1 MGTSSPVDGIRAL
14 AAPLA
19 ERAGLVLEDVTVTPA
34 GRRRVVRV
42 IVDLPAEA
50 GGGVPMDAVAQVSH
64 DLSAGLDS
72 SDVMGSNPYVLE
84 VSSPGIDRPLTERRH
99 WLRARGRLVR
109 VQVRAGGERTGRLT
123 AVDDAGIGFEDGA
136 RLGWDE
142 LAKGRVEVEFGRPA
156 AAGEEGADVL
166 DDEDEH
172 DDEEH
177 DDEDDEDDHE
187 ADGDQPDDDQEG
199 GRV

>member
-1 MGTSSPVDGIRAL
+1 MGTSSPADGIRAL

-19 ERAGLVLEDVTVTPA
+19 QRAGLVLEDVTVTPA

-42 IVDLPAEA
+42 IVDLPEEA

-72 SDVMGSNPYVLE
+72 SDVMGEVPYVLE

-109 VQVRAGGERTGRLT
+109 TQLSAGGETTGRLSV
-123 AVDDAGIGFEDGA
+123 VDDAGIGLADGT
-136 RLGWDE
+136 RIGWAD
-142 LAKGRVEVEFGRPA
+142 LVKGRIEVEFGRPA
-156 AAGEEGADVL
+156 ADDLLDDDPDDDPDDEAGI
-166 DDEDEH
+166 DEDE
-172 DDEEH
+172 
-177 DDEDDEDDHE
+177 DEDDEL
-187 ADGDQPDDDQEG
+187 DGDEPDDNEEG
-199 GRV
+199 GGV